1 MWGQSERGMDQRP
14 CVCVKPLHEIT
25 GTGEG
30 GEPGLGSPEVLD
42 AGASSH
48 YNLFFGLHT

>member
-1 MWGQSERGMDQRP
+1 M